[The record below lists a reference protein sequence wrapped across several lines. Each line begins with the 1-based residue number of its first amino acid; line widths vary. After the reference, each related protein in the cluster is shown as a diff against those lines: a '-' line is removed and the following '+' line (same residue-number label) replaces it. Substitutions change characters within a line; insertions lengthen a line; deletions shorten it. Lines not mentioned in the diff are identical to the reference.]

1 MPSLSRR
8 KLSLVSPRCDPREPC
23 KLLLIGGAQLSMY
36 WRQCRLFARE
46 LLIEIRGVGGSLD
59 SREVGRWDLFVV
71 YIVEIDVFEEEVS
84 LDILCIGFTSSQS
97 PRGVSSEEL
106 EISIKTCACEDR
118 RTR

>member
-1 MPSLSRR
+1 
-8 KLSLVSPRCDPREPC
+8 
-23 KLLLIGGAQLSMY
+23 MY
-36 WRQCRLFARE
+36 RRQCRLFARE

-97 PRGVSSEEL
+97 SRRVSSEEL
-106 EISIKTCACEDR
+106 EISIKTCACKDR